1 VVGNENN
8 FSKEDMAELFAKFFG
23 DDKKKAKFDFEEGDL
38 KKFQEQI
45 RLSTDAIK
53 KSTPSL
59 TGAFKDFMAGGAETR
74 AELNRFDEALKK
86 TRESADSV
94 EKTEKIKALEGQKSA
109 YASAAASKKLAQGAV
124 GAASAVGE
132 LASSM
137 AQGAM
142 DFVKSLQSGASG
154 VEVGT
159 QAAKNTATMGFKA
172 AQGLAGLAD
181 GVSSVVMLMGP
192 WGLAIGVALKVISGF
207 VNWFSKDAQK
217 ITEQGIQAFGD
228 ELKKTQKGF
237 KDITGAGAVMGGG
250 MTEMRQQAARAGLD
264 IEQLATVV
272 KDAKEDLSGM
282 GLGLG
287 EATKRVAGVS
297 KELRNSELGTQLQKL
312 GYSFEEQAALSAAM
326 MANDSAAGDNRVKSD
341 KEIAAQTAAY
351 GKDLKVLADIT
362 GQDAK
367 KAMEKARMQA
377 MEADLLAQAMDEGGP
392 EAVKKLQAQLA
403 TMPEGLKKGYME
415 FVASGGNAITDAATN
430 VAITQNPK
438 IMEQYEK
445 QRQMLQDRTKSQS
458 DALAQS
464 GTLSEET
471 VAYARENNKNFKEI
485 AYAARSGSDGI
496 ARGVTDIQNGL
507 LLDETKRKK
516 GATVAAENEADKMK
530 NNMAPLDVAV
540 TTLEA
545 NTQKLKAAL
554 GEQLTGP
561 ITGFA
566 NSLVKGMDTL
576 DDALEKFGIV
586 TDKQKA
592 KKDAAKRPS
601 AGVGIVPET
610 GTAVTGEV
618 DLSGGGGG
626 ETPSAPSAPASPGA
640 NSAPASPGA
649 NEKPAASG
657 GSTKPDLA
665 NITSKSG
672 KSAQVGKDFAPGFQK
687 LLDYLDSV
695 GYNIA
700 SLGGYVDRDV
710 RGQPGKKSIHAF
722 GGALDINP
730 ATNPMGGKLVTDMPE
745 NIGQIAK
752 GYGLGWGGSWKSV
765 KDAMH
770 FSAAQS
776 EGGSMLKAADGA
788 MIPAHPGGTPVLA
801 GEGGRN
807 EAIVPLASGGK
818 LLGMDE
824 LIEAVNKLVRVTED
838 HHDTSEKILQAAS

>member
-1 VVGNENN
+1 VAGNENN

-23 DDKKKAKFDFEEGDL
+23 DDKKKAKFDFGEGDL

-53 KSTPSL
+53 KSTPSM

-86 TRESADSV
+86 ARETTDSV

-109 YASAAASKKLAQGAV
+109 YASAAASKRMATAAV
-124 GAASAVGE
+124 GAASAAGE

-159 QAAKNTATMGFKA
+159 QAAKNTAAMGFKA
-172 AQGLAGLAD
+172 AQGMAGLAD

-192 WGLAIGVALKVISGF
+192 WGMAIGALMKVISGF
-207 VNWFSKDAQK
+207 VGWFAKDAQK
-217 ITEQGIQAFGD
+217 LTEQGIQALGD

-237 KDITGAGAVMGGG
+237 KDITGAGALMGGG

-326 MANDSAAGDNRVKSD
+326 MANDSAAGNNRVKSD

-351 GKDLKVLADIT
+351 GKDLRVLADIT

-377 MEADLLAQAMDEGGP
+377 MESDLLAQAQAEGGS
-392 EAVKKLQAQLA
+392 EAVLKLQAQLA

-415 FVASGGNAITDAATN
+415 FVASGGTAVVDAATN
-430 VAITQNPK
+430 VAISQNPK
-438 IMEQYEK
+438 ILEQYER
-445 QRQMLQDRTKSQS
+445 QRATLSDANKKQS
-458 DALAQS
+458 DALAES
-464 GTLSEET
+464 GTLSENT
-471 VAYARENNKNFKEI
+471 VAYAKENNKNFKDI
-485 AYAARSGSDGI
+485 AYAARVGADGV
-496 ARGVTDIQNGL
+496 ARGTTDIQNGL

-516 GATVAAENEADKMK
+516 GATAAAEAEAEKMK
-530 NNMAPLDVAV
+530 SNMAPLDVAV

-545 NTQKLKAAL
+545 DTQKLKAAL

-566 NSLVKGMDTL
+566 NSLVKGMDTI
-576 DDALEKFGIV
+576 DDALEQFGIV
-586 TDKQKA
+586 TDRQKA
-592 KKDAAKRPS
+592 KKAAAKMPS
-601 AGVGIVPET
+601 AGAGVVPET

-626 ETPSAPSAPASPGA
+626 ETPSAP
-640 NSAPASPGA
+640 ASPGA

-665 NITSKSG
+665 TITSKSG

-710 RGQPGKKSIHAF
+710 RGQPGKKSIHAY

-730 ATNPMGGKLVTDMPE
+730 EANPMGGKLVTDMPE

-752 GYGLGWGGSWKSV
+752 GYGLGWGGNWKSV

-824 LIEAVNKLVRVTED
+824 LIEAVNRLVRVAED
-838 HHDTSEKILQAAS
+838 QHSTSEKILYAAS

>member
-1 VVGNENN
+1 MAGNENN

-23 DDKKKAKFDFEEGDL
+23 DDKKKAKFDFDTKDL
-38 KKFQEQI
+38 EKFKEQLK
-45 RLSTDAIK
+45 LSTDAIK
-53 KSTPSL
+53 KSTPSM

-74 AELNRFDEALKK
+74 AELLRFDDALKK
-86 TRESADSV
+86 ARESADSV

-172 AQGLAGLAD
+172 AQGMAGLAD

-192 WGLAIGVALKVISGF
+192 WGLAIGAMMKVISGF
-207 VNWFSKDAQK
+207 VSWFAKDAQK
-217 ITEQGIQAFGD
+217 LTEQGIQALGD

-237 KDITGAGAVMGGG
+237 KDITGAGALMGGG

-297 KELRNSELGTQLQKL
+297 KELRNSEFGTQLQKL
-312 GYSFEEQAALSAAM
+312 GYSFEEQAALSAAL
-326 MANDSAAGDNRVKSD
+326 MANDSAAGDKRVKSD

-471 VAYARENNKNFKEI
+471 VAYARDNNKNFKEI
-485 AYAARSGSDGI
+485 AYAARSGADGI

-540 TTLEA
+540 TALEA
-545 NTQKLKAAL
+545 DANRLRSAL
-554 GEQLTGP
+554 GEQLTVP

-566 NSLVKGMDTL
+566 DSLVKGMETL
-576 DDALEKFGIV
+576 DDALEKFGII
-586 TDKQKA
+586 TPNKQA
-592 KKDAAKRPS
+592 AKDAKS
-601 AGVGIVPET
+601 AAISGS
-610 GTAVTGEV
+610 GTATTAAGTTSYDEMGNAI
-618 DLSGGGGG
+618 SGG
-626 ETPSAPSAPASPGA
+626 ETP
-640 NSAPASPGA
+640 SAPASPGA
-649 NEKPAASG
+649 NEKPAAAG
-657 GSTKPDLA
+657 GTTKPDLA
-665 NITSKSG
+665 TITSKSG

-700 SLGGYVDRDV
+700 SLGGYVDRDA
-710 RGQPGKKSIHAF
+710 RGKPGQKSIHAY

-730 ATNPMGGKLVTDMPE
+730 EANPMGGKLVTDMPE

-752 GYGLGWGGSWKSV
+752 GYGLGWGGNWKSV

-801 GEGGRN
+801 GEAGRN